1 MMQIYL
7 PFLAAAI
14 YIAVLFVPSRLRT
27 AGAGLSLLA
36 WLLHGATLWGSIFA
50 SDALRIGFA
59 VMLSSALWVTV
70 SVYLLENS
78 NFSLDG
84 LKVFL
89 LPPVALATVL
99 PAIFPG
105 ALISLAGKTTMFPWH
120 VAVALLAYGT
130 LTIAAFHAVIM
141 TLQDKHLHRLR
152 TKPMSPRLN
161 QMIDNLP
168 PLMKMEK
175 ILFRLI
181 LLGFVLLSLTVLSGV
196 VFSEQV
202 LGVAFKWDHKTILSL
217 LSWILFAVLLVGR
230 HWRGWR
236 GKTVLS
242 FTLSGFLTLMLAY
255 VGSRF
260 VLEVL
265 LHRSLA

>member
-1 MMQIYL
+1 MQIYL
-7 PFLAAAI
+7 SFLSAAL
-14 YIAVLFVPSRLRT
+14 YLAVLFIPSRWRT
-27 AGAGLSLLA
+27 LGAGLSVFA
-36 WLLHGATLWGSIFA
+36 WLLHGATLWGSVFS
-50 SDALRIGFA
+50 SDALRVGFA

-70 SVYLLENS
+70 SVYLLENR
-78 NFSLDG
+78 NFSLEG
-84 LKVFL
+84 LKFLL

-99 PAIFPG
+99 PALFPG

-130 LTIAAFHAVIM
+130 LTIAAFHALMM
-141 TLQDKHLHRLR
+141 TLQDKHLHKLR
-152 TKPMSPRLN
+152 AKPLSPRLN
-161 QMIDNLP
+161 QIVDNLP

-181 LLGFVLLSLTVLSGV
+181 SLGFVLLTMTVLSGV
-196 VFSEQV
+196 IFSEQV

-217 LSWILFAVLLVGR
+217 FSWLLFAVLLAGR

-242 FTLSGFLTLMLAY
+242 FTLSGFLTLLLAY
-255 VGSRF
+255 VGSHF
-260 VLEVL
+260 VLEVV